1 MKSKIVTIENNW
13 NNYRDFFPD
22 RYWKI
27 GDVDTFFLKKINELN
42 IEKENLL
49 DVGGGAL
56 GTEIL
61 KNMFKKHIL
70 LDPNITNIPNYINKN
85 VTFQELKDNKE
96 KFNLIVARG
105 SINYLNEF
113 EIKQLKNLIDE
124 KGLIILNTFC
134 EPHSEDWNKKI
145 YEACFIIKIEEN
157 SAS

>member
-13 NNYRDFFPD
+13 NSYRDFFPD

-85 VTFQELKDNKE
+85 VTFQELKANKE

-105 SINYLNEF
+105 SINYLNEL
-113 EIKQLKNLIDE
+113 EIKQLK
-124 KGLIILNTFC
+124 KLNTNITLEINLHF
-134 EPHSEDWNKKI
+134 S
-145 YEACFIIKIEEN
+145 YL
-157 SAS
+157 

>member
-13 NNYRDFFPD
+13 NSYRDFFPD

-61 KNMFKKHIL
+61 KNIHK
-70 LDPNITNIPNYINKN
+70 NIKYLSMKLPKTKMENIDIKN
-85 VTFQELKDNKE
+85 
-96 KFNLIVARG
+96 
-105 SINYLNEF
+105 
-113 EIKQLKNLIDE
+113 
-124 KGLIILNTFC
+124 
-134 EPHSEDWNKKI
+134 SEW
-145 YEACFIIKIEEN
+145 
-157 SAS
+157 

>member
-85 VTFQELKDNKE
+85 VTFQELKANKE

-105 SINYLNEF
+105 SINYLNEL
-113 EIKQLKNLIDE
+113 EIKQLK
-124 KGLIILNTFC
+124 K
-134 EPHSEDWNKKI
+134 
-145 YEACFIIKIEEN
+145 
-157 SAS
+157 